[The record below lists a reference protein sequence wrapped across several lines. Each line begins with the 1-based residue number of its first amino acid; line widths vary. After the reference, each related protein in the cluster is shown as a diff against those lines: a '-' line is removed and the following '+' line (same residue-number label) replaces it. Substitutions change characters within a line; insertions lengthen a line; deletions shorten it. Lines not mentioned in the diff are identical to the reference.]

1 MLFDFNS
8 NLGLETKYLFSLHHA
23 FISTDLKKE
32 EKWWWSDPNNSPG
45 ADPKQCDLI
54 AFFTPPHGNATEMC
68 FWRCVSEW
76 WIGGLKHMCNA
87 FNFRYRS
94 DECELLACKYHWNKF
109 LKKWEIKEQP
119 SLTPPSKYDSGYQI
133 FRPVPQHFDPNAHG
147 IYNGWESFQ

>member
-54 AFFTPPHGNATEMC
+54 AFYSPDVPYNSGRNATEMC
-68 FWRCVSEW
+68 FKRCAEEWRRTK
-76 WIGGLKHMCNA
+76 KHMCNA
-87 FNFRYRS
+87 FNYRYRS
-94 DECELLACKYHWNKF
+94 DECELLACKYHWNTF

-133 FRPVPQHFDPNAHG
+133 MRLGLNTKT
-147 IYNGWESFQ
+147 